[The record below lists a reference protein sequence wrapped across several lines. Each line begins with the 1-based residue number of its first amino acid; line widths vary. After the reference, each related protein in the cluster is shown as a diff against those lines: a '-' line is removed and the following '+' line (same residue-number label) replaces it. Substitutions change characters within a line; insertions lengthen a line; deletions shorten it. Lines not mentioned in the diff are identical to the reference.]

1 MNKHK
6 ILVIGANGM
15 LGASIYRYYNSK
27 NEYEVLG
34 TVRSDVIKTNLNEL
48 GFTQI
53 VSDIDVRNE
62 NSISELISQFKPNFV
77 FNCVGIIKQLADSK
91 KPILAIKIN
100 ALFPHELAAICT
112 ANKSKLI
119 HFSTDCVFS
128 GDKGNYKEIENPDA
142 LDLYG
147 RSKFLGEVDYDGHI
161 TLRTSIIGHEINT
174 QHSLVDWFLAQNN
187 RVDGYLN
194 AIFSGMPTCYIAE
207 LVEKYVITNASL
219 SGLYHLSV
227 EPIDKLSLLE
237 LIRDT
242 YEKEITIDPHKDL
255 VIDRSLDSDKFR
267 KATGFI
273 PLPWTQLIRKMN
285 DEYNQYFK

>member
-15 LGASIYRYYNSK
+15 LGASIYRYYSSNNK
-27 NEYEVLG
+27 YEVLG
-34 TVRSDVIKTNLNEL
+34 TVRSEEIKSTLNEL
-48 GFTQI
+48 GFTKI
-53 VSDIDVRNE
+53 VSDIDIRNE
-62 NSISELISQFKPNFV
+62 NAISELISQFKPDFV

-100 ALFPHELAAICT
+100 ALFPHELAAICSV
-112 ANKSKLI
+112 NKSKLI

-142 LDLYG
+142 SDLYG
-147 RSKFLGEVDYDGHI
+147 RTKLLGEVDYDGHI

-174 QHSLVDWFLAQNN
+174 QHSLVDWFLAQDI

-207 LVEKYVITNASL
+207 VVEKYVINNSGL

-227 EPIDKLSLLE
+227 EPIDKFSLLE
-237 LIRDT
+237 LIKDV
-242 YEKEITIDPHKDL
+242 YDKKISIEPHKDL
-255 VIDRSLDSDKFR
+255 VIDRSLDSENFR
-267 KATGFI
+267 NATGFK
-273 PLPWTQLIRKMN
+273 PLPWAQLIRKMN

>member
-15 LGASIYRYYNSK
+15 LGASIYRYYKSK
-27 NEYEVLG
+27 NEYDVLG
-34 TVRSDVIKTNLNEL
+34 TVRSDVIKKNLNEL
-48 GFTQI
+48 GFTQV
-53 VSDIDVRNE
+53 VSDIDVRDE

-147 RSKFLGEVDYDGHI
+147 RTKFLGEVDYDGHI

-194 AIFSGMPTCYIAE
+194 AVFSGMPTCYIAE
-207 LVEKYVITNASL
+207 VVEKYVINNSSL

-227 EPIDKLSLLE
+227 ESIDKFSLLE

-242 YEKEITIDPHKDL
+242 YEKEISIDPHKDL